1 MLDTWYQTL
10 LVQYDG
16 SPARRAGLAGA
27 AQQADV
33 VVMSYEALRADVA
46 WVGAQSWGYCV
57 LDEGHVIRNPKSKL
71 AQACQLL
78 GFAVMCFPPCALP
91 CTCWWR

>member
-1 MLDTWYQTL
+1 M
-10 LVQYDG
+10 QYDG

-27 AQQADV
+27 AEQADV

-46 WVGAQSWGYCV
+46 WVGARSWGYCV

-71 AQACQLL
+71 AQAR
-78 GFAVMCFPPCALP
+78 GLP
-91 CTCWWR
+91 CHVLLPMCPPSTC